1 MAVFAATVYAQDE
14 TATEDN
20 ADAAPAE
27 EAAPAA
33 APFNNLWDCKY
44 YCAVAQPDL
53 SGAYNQ
59 SSMPSSRDW
68 DCADYSRVLPSLFD
82 EPTEV
87 TETDADG

>member
-1 MAVFAATVYAQDE
+1 MRIYQALAVFAAQVYAQDE
-14 TATEDN
+14 TAD

-27 EAAPAA
+27 EAAPTA

-68 DCADYSRVLPSLFD
+68 DCADFEQAKALLDTSQIS
-82 EPTEV
+82 
-87 TETDADG
+87 